1 MRYRKLPIET
11 KLESLLATSGAEAMA
26 KARGEIFLQVAQMEG
41 FQFVTAILRDRE
53 SAIMNALRVCHDPL
67 QAQRLLG
74 SLNEIESIRASLSA
88 LVPAE
93 QRLAVDWFNDA
104 EEDYISP
111 LEKGR

>member
-1 MRYRKLPIET
+1 MKYRKLPIET
-11 KLESLLATSGAEAMA
+11 KLEAIQAQAGDEAMVR
-26 KARGEIFLQVAQMEG
+26 AREEIFLQVAQLEG
-41 FQFVTAILRDRE
+41 FQFVTAVLRDRE
-53 SAIMNALRVCHDPL
+53 KFIMNALRVCHDPL

-74 SLNEIESIRASLSA
+74 SLNEVESIRASLSA